1 MGTTTALVDLSN
13 ACRGDGA
20 PRWDRYELLRQR
32 LLDTDF
38 DRVRAIGDRTLR
50 YRLPPIDVGHLEGAI
65 GRKEVQLV
73 PYADPDLIQAALA
86 DESVWIVTNDRF
98 RALRRR
104 FPALDGFE
112 RVVAF
117 RFAGGDVH
125 LHPSPLEHIDDAE
138 VSRAAEDET
147 LRSLGY
153 SHPDHRELLSWDWRC
168 PAPTCPAAAL
178 PQLDELPVCD
188 DGIACC
194 PVCDETLERL
204 GLATGGLELK
214 LAVDGEVRE
223 RVALAVGAALRLG
236 RGPGPGRFDVTP
248 LLGEADVR
256 LISRRHLELANHDG
270 RLRVRE
276 LGSRNG
282 TQLLRTDGSVSEIG
296 EGTLVALGPHDRIR
310 LAGLLELERS
320 GRRWPRASFF
330 DVTVTSPPSETRVAV
345 EA

>member
-32 LLDTDF
+32 LLDAGF
-38 DRVRAIGDRTLR
+38 ARIRAIGDSSLR
-50 YRLPPIDVGHLEGAI
+50 FRLPPIDVGHLEGAI
-65 GRKEVQLV
+65 NRKEVQLV
-73 PYADPDLIQAALA
+73 PYADPYLIEAAL
-86 DESVWIVTNDRF
+86 DDRSVSIVTNDRF
-98 RALRRR
+98 RGLRRR

-112 RVVAF
+112 RVLAF

-125 LHPSPLEHIDDAE
+125 LHRSPLERIGGAE
-138 VSRAAEDET
+138 VSRAAEDEA
-147 LRSLGY
+147 LGALGY
-153 SHPDHRELLSWDWRC
+153 SRPDHRELLSWDWRC
-168 PAPTCPAAAL
+168 LTPTCPAAAL

-188 DGIACC
+188 DGTACC
-194 PVCDETLERL
+194 PTCDVTLERL

-214 LAVDGEVRE
+214 LLVDGEVRE
-223 RVALAVGAALRLG
+223 RLALAVGTALRLG
-236 RGPGPGRFDVTP
+236 RGAGPGRFDVTP
-248 LLGEADVR
+248 LLDEAGVR
-256 LISRRHLELANHDG
+256 LLSRRHVEVANHDG

-282 TQLLRTDGSVSEIG
+282 TQLLRADGSVSQIG
-296 EGTLVALGPHDRIR
+296 GGTLVALGPDDRIR

-330 DVTVTSPPSETRVAV
+330 DATVTSPPSETRLAV
-345 EA
+345 QR